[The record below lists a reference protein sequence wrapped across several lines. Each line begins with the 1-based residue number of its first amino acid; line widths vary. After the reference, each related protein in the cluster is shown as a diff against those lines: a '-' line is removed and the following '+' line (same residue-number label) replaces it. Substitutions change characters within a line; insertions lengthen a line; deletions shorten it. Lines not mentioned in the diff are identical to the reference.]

1 MLECSAV
8 LLGFAVL
15 TVAFTY
21 PLAFH
26 LGSQGYK
33 PNQVGDA
40 QYSIWNV
47 AWVAHALLT
56 DPRHVLDANIFFPYP
71 STLIY
76 SEANLLTG
84 ALAVPAYALTNNP
97 FAAHN
102 FVVLLSFVLSA
113 TGTYYLVRYL
123 VGDRRAA
130 IISAVCFAFCP
141 FAFGHLLHIQLL
153 MTAGIPFSLLAF
165 HRLAD
170 QPDAGRGAALGLAMG
185 LQGLACA
192 YYAVFVALLI
202 GYAVLFTAATAHLWR
217 NRSFWTALSVAA
229 GISMAIVLPLFWMYL
244 QLQRDTGFTRELQ
257 ESGHFSAT
265 WSSYLTSSSYTWSW
279 IYPWLVEKFK
289 WRPFADQLFPGMLTL
304 VFGVGG
310 GAIGWKAGGR
320 LRHIAALYCSIAALA
335 FWESFGPSGG
345 LYGASYYLPGFT
357 FLRAPSRFGIIVVMA
372 LSVLTGLTIS
382 TLLKQAALPAATAVA
397 LLIAICADQAT
408 RIPLTPIEPI
418 HPAYSLLAHEPDGGL
433 LEMPPRSHKFAFTRT
448 QYMINSMAHWKPLVN
463 AYSDLIPDTLF
474 DDLDVLAEFPS
485 DKAFAVLKRDD
496 VRYVTFHLRAYD
508 REPRFRHRLDA
519 NLRRFSP
526 YLKPLYA
533 DERLLVFA
541 IVGYPE
547 GE

>member
-1 MLECSAV
+1 MECWAV
-8 LLGFAVL
+8 LIGFTVL
-15 TVAFTY
+15 TVALTY

-33 PNQVGDA
+33 PNQLGDA

-56 DPRHVLDANIFFPYP
+56 DPRHVLDANIFFPYR

-76 SEANLLTG
+76 SEANLIAG
-84 ALAVPAYALTNNP
+84 ALAVPVYALTSNP

-113 TGTYYLVRYL
+113 TGAYYLVRYL

-130 IISAVCFAFCP
+130 LISALCFAFCP
-141 FAFGHLLHIQLL
+141 FRFGHLLHIQLL

-170 QPDAGRGAALGLAMG
+170 QPSAGRGAALGLAMG

-202 GYAVLFTAATAHLWR
+202 GYAVLFTVATTRLRW
-217 NRSFWTALSVAA
+217 NRSFWTAVSVAA
-229 GISMAIVLPLFWMYL
+229 SVSLAIVLPLFWMYL
-244 QLQRDTGFTRELQ
+244 QLQHDTGFGRELQ
-257 ESGHFSAT
+257 ESGHYSAT
-265 WSSYLTSSSYTWSW
+265 WSSYLTSSSHTSSW
-279 IYPWLVEKFK
+279 IYPWVLETLK
-289 WRPFADQLFPGMLTL
+289 WRPKTDQLFPGIFTVL
-304 VFGVGG
+304 FGIAG
-310 GAIGWKAGGR
+310 GAVGWSAGGR
-320 LRHIAALYCSIAALA
+320 ARHVAALYCSITALA

-345 LYGASYYLPGFT
+345 LYGASYFLPGFT
-357 FLRAPSRFGIIVVMA
+357 FLRAPSRFGIIVVMGF
-372 LSVLTGLTIS
+372 SVLTGLTIS
-382 TLLKQAALPAATAVA
+382 TLLRQATLPAVTAVA
-397 LLIAICADQAT
+397 LLIAVVADQAT
-408 RIPLTPIEPI
+408 RLPLTPIEPI

-448 QYMINSMAHWKPLVN
+448 QYMINSMVHWKPLVN

-474 DDLDVLAEFPS
+474 NDLDVLADFPS
-485 DKAFAVLKRDD
+485 DRAFAVLKRDG
-496 VRYVTFHLRAYD
+496 VRYVTFSLRAYD
-508 REPRFRHRLDA
+508 QAPSLRRALDA
-519 NLRRFSP
+519 NLVRYSP

-533 DERLLVFA
+533 DERLLMFA
-541 IVGYPE
+541 IVAYPQ

>member
-1 MLECSAV
+1 MV
-8 LLGFAVL
+8 L
-15 TVAFTY
+15 TY
-21 PLAFH
+21 PLALH

-33 PNQVGDA
+33 ANQVGDA

-56 DPRHVLDANIFFPYP
+56 DPGHVLDANIFFPYR

-84 ALAVPAYALTNNP
+84 VLAVPVYALTNNP

-113 TGTYYLVRYL
+113 TGAYYLVRYL

-141 FAFGHLLHIQLL
+141 FVFGHLLHIQIL

-170 QPDAGRGAALGLAMG
+170 QPSAGRGAALGLAMG

-202 GYAVLFTAATAHLWR
+202 GYVVLFTATTTGLWR
-217 NRSFWTALSVAA
+217 NRSFWTAVSVAA
-229 GISMAIVLPLFWMYL
+229 GVSLAIVMPLFWMYL
-244 QLQRDTGFTRELQ
+244 QLQRDTGFGRELQ

-265 WSSYLTSSSYTWSW
+265 WSSYLTSSSFTSSW
-279 IYPWLVEKFK
+279 IYPWLLERLK
-289 WRPFADQLFPGMLTL
+289 WRSTTDQLFPGFVTVL
-304 VFGVGG
+304 FGIAG
-310 GAIGWKAGGR
+310 GAIGWRAGGR
-320 LRHIAALYCSIAALA
+320 ARHVAALYSSITALA

-345 LYGASYYLPGFT
+345 LYGASYYLPGFA
-357 FLRAPSRFGIIVVMA
+357 FLRAPSRFGIIVVMG
-372 LSVLTGLTIS
+372 LSVLTGLTVS
-382 TLLKQAALPAATAVA
+382 TLLRLAALPAVTAAA
-397 LLIAICADQAT
+397 LLVAVVANQAT
-408 RIPLTPIEPI
+408 PVPLTPIEPI
-418 HPAYSLLAHEPDGGL
+418 HPAYRLLAHEPDGGL

-448 QYMINSMAHWKPLVN
+448 QYMINSMVHWKPLIN
-463 AYSDLIPDTLF
+463 AYSDVIPDTLF
-474 DDLDVLAEFPS
+474 NDLDVLAEFPS
-485 DKAFAVLKRDD
+485 DKAFAVLQRDG
-496 VRYVTFHLRAYD
+496 VRYVTFNLRAYD
-508 REPRFRHRLDA
+508 KEPRLRRTLDA

-526 YLKPLYA
+526 YLRSLYA
-533 DERLLVFA
+533 DERLLMFA
-541 IVGYPE
+541 IIGYPQVE
-547 GE
+547 